1 MKTCQESSIVFF
13 GTSEFGAII
22 LEKLVQA
29 DLSPVLIVTT
39 PDKPVGRE
47 QLLTPP
53 PVKLFAEKF
62 RLPIIQPDNLPNIA
76 MAELRRQKIDLFVVA
91 SYGKILPKTLLD
103 IPKNGSLNVHP
114 SLLPKYRGS
123 SPVHAALLN
132 GDEETGVSI
141 IVLDEKMDHGAILAQ
156 QELRISNDEFLI
168 SKPTYPELHNKLA
181 EIGAELLV
189 KTIPDW
195 IEGKI
200 KPVPQNEDKATYTH
214 ILKKEDGRIDW
225 NKEAVYIERQVR
237 AMYPW
242 PGTYTF
248 LKSKILK
255 ILKADIIKNIQGEPR
270 KAFQTADG
278 KLAVYAGKDAI
289 LLEEIQMEGGKPMSS
304 KEFLLG
310 HRDCIGTTLE

>member
-1 MKTCQESSIVFF
+1 MAYREMKIVFF
-13 GTSEFGAII
+13 GTSEFGSII

-29 DLSPVLIVTT
+29 GLSPVLVVTT
-39 PDKPVGRE
+39 PDNPAGRKQE
-47 QLLTPP
+47 LTPP
-53 PVKLFAEKF
+53 PIKVTAQKLGILVMQPEKLDQDT
-62 RLPIIQPDNLPNIA
+62 RYKIQNTNP
-76 MAELRRQKIDLFVVA
+76 DLFVVA
-91 SYGKILPKTLLD
+91 SYGKILPKEILD
-103 IPKNGSLNVHP
+103 MPKFGALNVHP
-114 SLLPKYRGS
+114 SLLPKYRGA
-123 SPVHAALLN
+123 SPIQTAILN
-132 GDEETGVSI
+132 GEDETGVTI
-141 IVLDEKMDHGAILAQ
+141 MLMDEKMDHGAILAQ

-200 KPVPQNEDKATYTH
+200 KPVPQNEGKATYTH